1 MQKGATKLHDQQV
14 EVDSLKGY
22 SKREISELKE
32 QMHKSY
38 EDQLKRIT
46 EMVFFMLLVLISN
59 CDIHMYSFLRSGNH
73 ILKLCNY
80 KMPIMVAVACNV
92 ILNCE
97 IWRG

>member
-1 MQKGATKLHDQQV
+1 KGATKLRDQQF

-46 EMVFFMLLVLISN
+46 EM
-59 CDIHMYSFLRSGNH
+59 CAGT
-73 ILKLCNY
+73 CND
-80 KMPIMVAVACNV
+80 

-97 IWRG
+97 TWR

>member
-1 MQKGATKLHDQQV
+1 KGATKLRDQQF

-46 EMVFFMLLVLISN
+46 EMVPVMIF
-59 CDIHMYSFLRSGNH
+59 
-73 ILKLCNY
+73 
-80 KMPIMVAVACNV
+80 
-92 ILNCE
+92 
-97 IWRG
+97 